1 MIDAKNLSFEEA
13 LEKLEAASENLKRD
27 DLTLA
32 EAIKNYETGLEYYK
46 LCEEILQSA
55 KQKIETYQK

>member
-27 DLTLA
+27 DLTLE
-32 EAIKNYETGLEYYK
+32 EAIKNYEAGLEYYK